1 MIALFSPGSWASDE
15 VAAAASFLL
24 SLGLLSLGLL
34 TSGLVTTG
42 PVVVVAPEV
51 GVATAVPGVAAG
63 WAETVA
69 AADVV
74 AELVAELV
82 AESGTVDCV

>member
-1 MIALFSPGSWASDE
+1 MIALFSLGSWVSDE

-24 SLGLLSLGLL
+24 SLGLLAMGLL

-42 PVVVVAPEV
+42 RAVVVDPEV

-63 WAETVA
+63 WEGTVA

-74 AELVAELV
+74 AEPVAEF
-82 AESGTVDCV
+82 GTFDCV